1 MSSDIV
7 LTSYHFWG
15 NFSGSEDY
23 ELALLKGTG
32 VTYGSNG
39 NYTVSQIGSTQSVS
53 ASSGILYKLEETG
66 LSVSLSAGDT
76 IIPALR
82 RTTTD
87 TSTYR
92 YFEFSM
98 SLEGVYV

>member
-7 LTSYHFWG
+7 LTSYHFYG
-15 NFSGSEDY
+15 NFSSTETY

-32 VTYGSNG
+32 VTYGSAG
-39 NYTVSQIGSTQSVS
+39 NFTVSQIGSTQSVS
-53 ASSGILYKLEETG
+53 ATGSRYYKLEETG
-66 LSVSLSAGDT
+66 LSASLSAGDT

-87 TSTYR
+87 TSSYR

>member
-7 LTSYHFWG
+7 LTSYHFYG
-15 NFSGSEDY
+15 NFSASETY
-23 ELALLKGTG
+23 EIALLKGTG
-32 VTYGSNG
+32 VTYGSAG
-39 NYTVSQIGSTQSVS
+39 NFTVSQIGSTQSVS
-53 ASSGILYKLEETG
+53 ATGSIYYKIEETG
-66 LSVSLSAGDT
+66 LSASLSAGDT

-87 TSTYR
+87 TSSYR